1 MVFVMRDQVILIRG
15 GVRGAGQVSSIM
27 RIVSKGRRVMV
38 KAIFLSNLIG
48 GSKYKIFCHKDHCVA
63 SYSS

>member
-1 MVFVMRDQVILIRG
+1 M
-15 GVRGAGQVSSIM
+15 RGAGQVSSIM
-27 RIVSKGRRVMV
+27 RIVSKGRWAMV

-48 GSKYKIFCHKDHCVA
+48 GSKYKIFCHKYHCVA